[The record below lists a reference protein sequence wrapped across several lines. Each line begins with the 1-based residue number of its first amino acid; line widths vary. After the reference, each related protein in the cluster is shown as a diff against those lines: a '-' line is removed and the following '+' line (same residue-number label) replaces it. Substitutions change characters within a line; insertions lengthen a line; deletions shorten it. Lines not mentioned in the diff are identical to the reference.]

1 MLWRFADLAVASD
14 VPFPDLPAASAPAA
28 ITVCRGVPAP
38 DGWQPIQVWTGEAG
52 EDWLTIEAG
61 HGGYRL
67 QFAGLTCAIA
77 ADGSRITYA
86 PAAGSTTEDVA
97 HLLLHQALP
106 LAVSRLGRI
115 VVHACA
121 VETPRGAVAFVG
133 GSGAGKSTLAAAC
146 CARGAALL
154 ADDALVAE
162 FRAGEVMALPT
173 ANGLRLWDD
182 VVAALPGGELHA
194 RAGEKRRIPTRLATT
209 PARLARL
216 FLVGETSASGVVVSG
231 VPPEAARVAL
241 LPHLFRLD
249 VTDAAESRRM
259 FDDVHRLASLV
270 PMRRLV
276 FPDGVEALAPA
287 VAAVL
292 ADLEETE

>member
-14 VPFPDLPAASAPAA
+14 VPFPDLPAARGPAA
-28 ITVCRGVPAP
+28 ITVRLGAPAL

-52 EDWLTIEAG
+52 EDWLTIAAG
-61 HGGYRL
+61 HGAYRL
-67 QFAGLTCAIA
+67 QFSGLTCVIA
-77 ADGSRITYA
+77 ADGGRITYA
-86 PAAGSTTEDVA
+86 PAAGSTAEDVA

-121 VETPRGAVAFVG
+121 VETSRGAVAFVG

-146 CARGAALL
+146 CARGAALV

-162 FRAGEVMALPT
+162 FLTGEVRVLPT

-182 VVAALPGGELHA
+182 VAAALPAGALHA
-194 RAGEKRRIPTRLATT
+194 RAGEKRRIPTRLATA

-216 FLVGETSASGVVVSG
+216 FLVGETSASGVVVSD
-231 VPPEAARVAL
+231 VPPEASRVAL

-249 VTDAAESRRM
+249 ITDAAESRRL
-259 FDDVHRLASLV
+259 FDGVHRLASLV

-276 FPDGVEALAPA
+276 FPDGVERLEAA
-287 VAAVL
+287 VAAVMADL
-292 ADLEETE
+292 ADPE

>member
-1 MLWRFADLAVASD
+1 MLWRFAGLAVASD
-14 VPFPDLPAASAPAA
+14 VPFPDLPAARGPAA
-28 ITVCRGVPAP
+28 ITVRHGAPAP
-38 DGWQPIQVWTGEAG
+38 DGWQPIQVWTGETG
-52 EDWLTIEAG
+52 EEWLTIEAG
-61 HGGYRL
+61 PDGYRL
-67 QFAGLTCAIA
+67 QFSGLTCVIA
-77 ADGSRITYA
+77 ADGTRITYA
-86 PAAGSTTEDVA
+86 RAPGSTDEDVA
-97 HLLLHQALP
+97 HLVLHQALP

-121 VETPRGAVAFVG
+121 VETVRGAVAFVG

-162 FRAGEVMALPT
+162 FRASDVWALPT

-182 VVAALPGGELHA
+182 VAAALPAGALHA
-194 RAGEKRRIPTRLATT
+194 RAGEKRRIPTRLAPA
-209 PARLARL
+209 PARLVRL
-216 FLVGETSASGVVVSG
+216 FLVGDTSASGADVCR

-249 VTDAAESRRM
+249 VTDATESRRL

-276 FPDGVEALAPA
+276 YPDGVECLEAA
-287 VAAVL
+287 VAAVM
-292 ADLEETE
+292 ADLAGAG